1 MYKMKKVSKVLG
13 IIIGIII
20 LLCLSVIIGKN
31 VVASKFKPNS
41 TNTTNNTNV
50 ASNEV
55 NNEENLNTAE
65 ESKVVEKIDPSK
77 AFIYEKS
84 IKEIS
89 ETYDK
94 ENNYTFEDKIRLP
107 FINIDSEDAERANA
121 KLQEKYN
128 TAVNSFKREEYG
140 FSFTRMD
147 YEEYIV
153 DEKYVS
159 LSVCEMPV
167 HVPGGD
173 FLENPTFYN
182 FDLQDGGKK
191 LSKREII
198 EKFNITPNELE
209 EKVKEALTK
218 NYNDYDFPEEEF
230 GSLEQFISNSKY
242 HFENL
247 QVLIIDE
254 KTLDVYLEFPVG
266 PEGIRIGRLSI
277 NI

>member
-1 MYKMKKVSKVLG
+1 MKKFLKVLG
-13 IIIGIII
+13 IIIGIMV
-20 LLCLSVIIGKN
+20 LLCLSVVIGKN
-31 VVASKFKPNS
+31 VVATKIKPNKTNTS
-41 TNTTNNTNV
+41 TNINV
-50 ASNEV
+50 KANKVNEIDDSTID
-55 NNEENLNTAE
+55 EEDNIA
-65 ESKVVEKIDPSK
+65 KKIDDSK
-77 AFIYEKS
+77 DLVYEKS
-84 IKEIS
+84 VKEIN
-89 ETYDK
+89 ETYD
-94 ENNYTFEDKIRLP
+94 EEYGYTFEDKIRLP
-107 FINIDSEDAERANA
+107 FINIDSEDVERANS

-128 TAVNSFKREEYG
+128 TAVNSLVKEEYG

-153 DEKYVS
+153 DDKFVS

-173 FLENPTFYN
+173 FLEYYTLYN

-218 NYNDYDFPEEEF
+218 NYNEYESADEEF
-230 GSLEQFISNSKY
+230 GTFEEYMSNSKY

-247 QVLIIDE
+247 QLLIIGE
-254 KTLDVYLEFPVG
+254 KSLDVYFEFPVG
-266 PEGIRIGRLSI
+266 PEGVRTGSI
-277 NI
+277 SIDV

>member
-1 MYKMKKVSKVLG
+1 MKKFFKVIGL
-13 IIIGIII
+13 IIGMIV
-20 LLCLSVIIGKN
+20 LLVVSVIVGKN
-31 VVASKFKPNS
+31 VVASKFNSNS
-41 TNTTNNTNV
+41 TNTNSSTNIITNTPKE
-50 ASNEV
+50 A
-55 NNEENLNTAE
+55 ENLNTAKDNNIATKL
-65 ESKVVEKIDPSK
+65 ESTKE
-77 AFIYEKS
+77 FIYEKS
-84 IKEIS
+84 VKEIN

-94 ENNYTFEDKIRLP
+94 ENGYTFEDKIRLP
-107 FINIDSEDAERANA
+107 FINIDSEDVERTNS

-147 YEEYIV
+147 YEEHII
-153 DEKYVS
+153 DDKYVS

-173 FLENPTFYN
+173 FLEYYTLYN
-182 FDLQDGGKK
+182 FDLQAGGKK

-198 EKFNITPNELE
+198 DKFDITPNQLE

-218 NYNDYDFPEEEF
+218 DYNEYEYAEEDF
-230 GSLEQFISNSKY
+230 GTLEQFMSNSKY

-247 QVLIIDE
+247 QLLITGE

-266 PEGIRIGRLSI
+266 PEGVRTGVLSI
-277 NI
+277 EL